1 MMRSIFGACERIM
14 AVTQADID
22 NLNTAIA
29 EGTRQVVIGGQ
40 SILYQTTESL
50 IKARDDMR
58 AELRKQN
65 EAAAGKKRSKQT
77 LAYHAGRGY
86 FGGCE

>member
-1 MMRSIFGACERIM
+1 M

-22 NLNTAIA
+22 ALNAAIA
-29 EGTRQVVIGGQ
+29 SGTRQVTLGGQ
-40 SILYQTTESL
+40 TILYQTTESL
-50 IKARDDMR
+50 IKARNDLQ

-65 EAAAGKKRSKQT
+65 EEAAGKKRSRQT

-86 FGGCE
+86 FGSHE

>member
-1 MMRSIFGACERIM
+1 MMRSIFGACKRIM

-22 NLNTAIA
+22 NLNAAIA

-50 IKARDDMR
+50 IKARDDLSKQLR
-58 AELRKQN
+58 DAEAK
-65 EAAAGKKRSKQT
+65 ASGKKRSKQT
-77 LAYHAGRGY
+77 VAYHAGRGY